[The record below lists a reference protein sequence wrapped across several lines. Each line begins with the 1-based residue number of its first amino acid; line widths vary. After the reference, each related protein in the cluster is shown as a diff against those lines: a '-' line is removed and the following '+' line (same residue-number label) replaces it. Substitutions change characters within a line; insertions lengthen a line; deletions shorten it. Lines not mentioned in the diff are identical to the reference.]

1 MRIGKWAGAMR
12 TNIVIDDQLMRDAM
26 QACGAR
32 TKRDAVEQGLRT
44 LVQLK
49 QQEDIRSFRGRL
61 VWEGNLE
68 AMRIDPATAAY
79 AAETP

>member
-1 MRIGKWAGAMR
+1 MR

-44 LVQLK
+44 LVKLK
-49 QQEDIRSFRGRL
+49 QQEGIRAFRGRL
-61 VWEGNLE
+61 SWEGDLE
-68 AMRIDPATAAY
+68 AMRLDRPATADEG
-79 AAETP
+79 ETP

>member
-1 MRIGKWAGAMR
+1 MR

-44 LVQLK
+44 LVKLK
-49 QQEDIRSFRGRL
+49 QQEGIRAFRGRL
-61 VWEGNLE
+61 AWEGDLAGMRLDHPAAADGAE
-68 AMRIDPATAAY
+68 AP
-79 AAETP
+79 